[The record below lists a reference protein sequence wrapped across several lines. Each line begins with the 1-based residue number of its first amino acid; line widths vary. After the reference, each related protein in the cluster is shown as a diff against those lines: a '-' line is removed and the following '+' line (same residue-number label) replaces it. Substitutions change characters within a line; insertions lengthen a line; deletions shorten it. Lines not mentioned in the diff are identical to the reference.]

1 MNKFG
6 MPKSGV
12 EVMREKMFGGMSLE
26 NGPELPELEMPEFG
40 NVAEEPV
47 RIMGGTKKMVD
58 TAKGLVGGKEAE
70 AKWRI
75 NGLRSL
81 VLMDRD
87 GYFKENVAKH
97 PELNYLTPDRVRADK
112 KGFNMLLGGELS
124 RVIGDG
130 DTYGVLNAAIESM
143 PEEAKLSAKGRM
155 QQCETEYQ
163 AHELLGELWS
173 GLMQRDFDEAKAKH
187 EAEAEKNKERASA
200 ALAAVNA
207 ELSETWVKKVMSGI
221 GYSPVSG
228 LRSAE
233 ALASGAMTQ
242 RQLDELEKTSLR
254 AARAFDEL
262 MKQMHDGRTYV
273 GQRLHV
279 SHVAKEKK
287 KEIDGS
293 WTFGKGGV
301 VTDEEIWQQTAH
313 DESSDYKLDRAKI
326 AGLVEL
332 MKREDGSIDATAF
345 ALFAAACHEAAY
357 GEQAILSSDFWGNF
371 TSALSDWGSESLDF
385 ADRVATSAA
394 AETGLMPS
402 GGLFPVPMPTGLHE
416 AAKERQAILFTPDV
430 EKVKGLLARVED
442 VRRSPAEGMSWVQA
456 TLTELGETAG
466 DSAPFLVGSTINPML
481 GYAAFFPARTNEA
494 IADNYYEGVTNPVA
508 MAYIEGGWDTLAEG
522 LFAKAVGKLPGVSKG
537 LDWVG
542 LKTVSVPA
550 IGKAV
555 GRIQGN
561 AALRVSTN
569 IALESVGELVVENV
583 VAETGTYVTVRGLRA
598 LGVNF
603 DEPEWKPFESSW
615 KQMQNSSQTGATVA
629 YCASLGLLGVP
640 ANRRAAR
647 DFAKSRKFLLEVGL
661 TEGGVAEV
669 QAAHAEY
676 QKSASA
682 ELVRKK
688 YRLEKVRAEAG
699 DKAVEE
705 AENKAGRPLEGK
717 AAEKIRTEAG
727 EKAVAEEVEKIL
739 TEQQGALDKTMRRVY
754 DRDVL
759 REDPVALKK
768 RMEKRGEKFLEDVE
782 VKLYAESGVRDAVLA
797 EEGVTVGEKSEKGLR
812 KVRFEGEKEGEVKE
826 VEWTDEQ
833 LNAYVAMQ
841 REGAMIK
848 RMRYFQTRVAGTALA
863 EAEVT
868 EASVK
873 HELINLRALPA
884 RALAR
889 MQRNG
894 GKVDYAVMQDL
905 AEDAAEKIS
914 GFVAGGMSG
923 AEARA
928 QMSELPGVALGT
940 LVQSAN
946 AFVQRVEELA
956 GTAEGRALGI
966 NKPEDAVT
974 NVFRMNRA
982 NAPGQSVLLY
992 NKGLASEREVVE
1004 DLLESDVVAA
1014 LEGEHASTSW
1024 EALDGML
1031 RRVEGDLMK
1040 HGGGRLF
1047 SSKEKASQ
1055 MAIIEAFSKLGQSY
1069 FLLNH
1074 GKYQMSAEAHG
1085 TIEYVQKK
1093 MADAQHL
1100 VAMSHAWE
1108 AFAKSKEGKAFL
1120 KKEGASFEKLLSDAG
1135 ASVAGHYAAAKFDAA
1150 AFAAVREAYEGSIV
1164 PSLEAAKP
1172 VLEQY
1177 EAEQKAL
1184 DRPAAEADVLV
1195 VPADESVT
1203 GEELKLEPEAVVDD
1217 STGDFVP
1224 PPGAEVLVDK
1234 DEGGPPPS
1242 EVVTP
1247 SDSGEARASGF
1258 AEATPRRAEAPA
1270 LGRGLANGAYVLM
1283 DGGSVYGVAEVD
1295 SIGLSEDVPQFKKK
1309 DTAVGRVEADADGTT
1324 HELAGGWNANSAP
1337 IHVWRRV
1344 DGRLEV
1350 ISGRHRLAHAKKNG
1364 VKHIAVR
1371 VYDEAAGYDAKWA
1384 KLHDVEQN
1392 ILDNTCNAIDVA
1404 YYFRHN
1410 PMPLGEAEARGLMP
1424 KTKQGEQTAASRM
1437 GLHVAAHASD
1447 DTFAMLVNGGCTAED
1462 AYMACLV
1469 AASAEGQQLALE
1481 ARAGKK
1487 GKKNSWEYVT
1497 ALVRGAEQLAP
1508 ADGGGMLDLF
1518 GNDESF
1524 RESSEKMARYV
1535 AAVRAGLKARLNV
1548 LQSAGRLNKK
1558 ESVSKEL
1565 GVKVKAPKDAL
1576 RLIERIAM
1584 LDAAYERL
1592 DYELGIPAKVEAWD
1606 GKSAVP
1612 TKLDELEA
1620 KGTGVSYSFVSAEM
1634 DAALNDAEAESFA
1647 HAFHEVERSSA
1658 VVSSMPGVYVADIKL
1673 AKGKMKLSYDELKK
1687 EPIAMHDGRMISF
1700 TGRGY
1705 KEVTSHAA
1713 DRRVL
1718 ASFAKMR
1725 ELASKS
1731 LYLGAAPNTQR
1742 DIPTKRWIN
1751 QFHYYLGKANYP
1763 EFKEWCALNGK
1774 EANETGDAYVLIV
1787 VAEGERGDVFYDLD
1801 VTSVEEVENNKGV
1814 SENLEATR
1822 IPNPGRQDS
1831 STPKGRIHRFKE
1843 YVNHIDAIN
1852 AEIAENNEP
1861 QETPVTFSMRTKEEP
1876 IKKGIGYKVFY
1887 QKDGKL
1893 YPPMVANPGGED
1905 TPVGV
1910 WLDADEGVRAGE
1922 SKTGRPQVKAGGK
1935 GTQGGSG
1942 TLAYRPGWHL
1952 GKIPYALQFN
1962 RKNPVTGERD
1972 LFPKDFVWAEVE
1984 YAADVDY
1991 QDEAMSY
1998 GVNKNGKF
2006 QHSLAGLPRIPEDG
2020 YYEYRTNPN
2029 PATDPWI
2036 ITGAMKVKRVLTR
2049 AEVDELVR
2057 AAGREPQKVEDSK
2070 ASFSVIGQKA
2080 ATWDKYADRAFKG
2093 RDDGMLRAEIDASQA
2108 KLRCRLKP
2116 EAQGQA
2122 ELIAGYRRLKP
2133 EVLYSGAEYERMSRA
2148 QRLWQVMQAML
2159 GKDEKLVENEHFERL
2174 AGYLRRGMS
2183 QEEYLRDLGL
2193 GEDAG
2198 KQEIKAALEAA
2209 RDAHKEAMWEQVAKE
2224 RMSREVFE
2232 EALAMRMGTA
2242 EERERLVLS
2251 EDDWVGLGET
2261 LGDILDYPE
2270 LYRAYPA
2277 LKDVEMVYRQASGSF
2292 VRFKKSGELKGA
2304 KILLSVSRTEE
2315 MMRGSLLHEVQHL
2328 IQVYEDFGFGGTAR
2342 NVGYIF
2348 ASLGR
2353 AEELSGDS
2361 EKDYKRLAGEV
2372 EARAV
2377 NDRKDMTAAARL
2389 ATPFNESLEYPGEAL
2404 AYRISEY
2411 EAAMDAGRSVVTFSI
2426 QGIIADWNMEV
2437 DNFVQNPPVHKS
2449 SEWRQDVYVCPTPAV
2464 MRMVGAAPLDIVMS
2478 HHVLAKVLDKDTL
2491 LGNGK
2496 TIGKMYPKEPDMGKH
2511 KMTVDELRKLP
2522 IALTSPVC
2530 IAESNRKGSIE
2541 VITDMQENGVNV
2553 LVAVQLEVVQ
2563 GSSQYIK
2570 VNRIASLYGK
2580 EKIEQLVKHPMLYVN
2595 TAKAHKWLV
2604 DGGLQLPT
2612 VPNLIAG
2619 SKKRVLTPTDL
2630 VKYKFANGL
2639 SFSLSGRGMIDAAPL
2654 GRMAGEAKMQRLLN
2668 YARKEANR
2676 WTRTFGKD
2684 TPNARAAEA
2693 MGTVSSIL
2701 ASIHKELPPRFRPRV
2716 EGHMRYVEVYARLL
2730 ESGKVRSYGRLS
2742 KEQRAAVE
2750 DELLEVLQDAKA
2762 KADAEY
2768 ELAKKE
2774 ALDAAELTGEMA
2786 AMEAA
2791 EEMDVDDEVKRRGYL
2806 DRLAKRTAD
2815 ATRRRLLAEAEAK
2828 KQQLEADIEVLKRDF
2843 AAEKLAQIASRM
2855 LNDAAD
2861 AVEAY
2866 LIDEELGAVD
2876 VLMER
2881 LAPRKLPNG
2890 KYDKGRM
2897 SADAYRKFVSYVE
2910 LMNKSK
2916 DEVAEK
2922 MVELGLLIAAEEAKS
2937 TAERVEDSYVD
2948 ADKLDRLNDEISA
2961 WSIYGG
2967 LRGKNLDAV
2976 RKGVEALSN
2985 FAIYE
2990 KNAWSSMLKLQRNR
3004 AKRQALVAAQGL
3016 GGADEFKVKEAEEQ
3030 HGKMR
3035 QRLKNLGAGLQSIG
3049 QMFYGL
3055 GGVPEM
3061 RALVDE
3067 SLDALSAG
3075 HVALASRE
3083 KRAFEQLA
3091 EYMEAAMG
3099 LKTERQRN
3107 NWMAALKKK
3116 HKTSIR
3122 REGEMVRHRLKLTLD
3137 EAAVWLEMSKAERD
3151 AKRAEMEAAA
3161 DKQKVLAENVP
3172 YEEDIPLI
3180 REELRR
3186 IQDEESSAK
3195 YVRTV
3200 REFRKEAPKEP
3211 MVLSKDEALNILLL
3225 CEQADYVDAA
3235 HENGYTDEVLA
3246 KLAEFVGNEVLGFGY
3261 AMREVLENNGLA
3273 EVYESREGVP
3283 FPKVNNYWPGHFD
3296 QSARVNEQANALDP
3310 TSGGGTRYGM
3320 LITRVKHKLKF
3331 NLMGASN
3338 VFMAA
3343 LAQQNNYICMGELTA
3358 KWRRLL
3364 SHNDFA
3370 MAMKAHLGVAQFKQ
3384 FKELIELL
3392 DGAGV
3397 QESITQQTLSGL
3409 LGQFQ
3414 SAHAMA
3420 VLAGSPITLVKQLSA
3435 MMNAGA
3441 WEGISC
3447 SRVLAR
3453 IVLDRFGG
3461 GAIKYGDM
3469 LQKDYFQARYRD
3481 KRYFTEM
3488 MQLGRDANWSVLSAW
3503 ARGGMRWI
3511 EKMDV
3516 LTNCASM
3523 TALYNITYHDL
3534 KKRNEGAADAMT
3546 EEEMH
3551 AECDRVVRNTLELGA
3566 QPLRRTQKSA
3576 FAALSRNALVKATC
3590 YMGSEALNKLGMTLS
3605 LKRRTGGGAKGFLK
3619 AWKYLAGVSIAQQVI
3634 VMLLDMARNADPVD
3648 EDEWA
3653 EWLLLNLA
3661 TGASG
3666 LGLLQSVP
3674 VLGEVVQERSGGYVK
3689 TGSLGQMI
3697 YDFEGLRRSGKK
3709 VVTMATDEKDDSWA
3723 DWAWAGADLGRRLT
3737 FLTGAWGG
3745 INSSSKGASELAG
3758 LLQSLNAMANTVR
3771 PVVQA
3776 ERNDEKRMKAFRK
3789 KVEKGLA
3796 KARKATREREKQE
3809 REAEAAEKKAE
3820 REKREKAK
3828 RREERL
3834 KRL

>member
-1 MNKFG
+1 MNKINMNRFG
-6 MPKSGV
+6 MPKSGMDV
-12 EVMREKMFGGMSLE
+12 VREQMFGGMSLE
-26 NGPELPELEMPEFG
+26 DGPQVPDLKLPEFG

-47 RIMGGTKKMVD
+47 RMGGTKKMVD
-58 TAKGLVGGKEAE
+58 TAKGLIGEDGETN
-70 AKWRI
+70 WRLR
-75 NGLRSL
+75 GLQSL
-81 VLMDRD
+81 ALLDKD
-87 GYFKENVAKH
+87 EYFKESVGKH
-97 PELNYLTPDRVRADK
+97 PELGYMVPDRVRADK
-112 KGFNMLLGGELS
+112 KGFNMLLGAELS
-124 RVIGDG
+124 QVIGKG
-130 DTYGVLNAAIESM
+130 DTYGVLQVTINALPKEKQL
-143 PEEAKLSAKGRM
+143 EAKGRV

-163 AHELLGELWS
+163 AHELLGELWREVQVT
-173 GLMQRDFDEAKAKH
+173 GYDAKK
-187 EAEAEKNKERASA
+187 AELDAEVAEKKERAKA
-200 ALAAVNA
+200 AMADVNKVL
-207 ELSETWVKKVMSGI
+207 EENWVDRVMSGSSFAPLGGI
-221 GYSPVSG
+221 TKY
-228 LRSAE
+228 E
-233 ALASGAMTQ
+233 AIDSGAMTEEQ
-242 RQLDELEKTSLR
+242 FEELDNTTRR
-254 AARAFDEL
+254 AAQAFDFL
-262 MKQMHDGRTYV
+262 MVTMHDGRSYV
-273 GQRLHV
+273 GHRLDV
-279 SHVAKEKK
+279 SQAAEARK

-293 WTFGKGGV
+293 WTVGKGGE

-313 DESSDYKLDRAKI
+313 EMSSKYRLSRKDIVKVLNLLKKPDGTIDE
-326 AGLVEL
+326 
-332 MKREDGSIDATAF
+332 TALR
-345 ALFAAACHEAAY
+345 LFTAACYEAVY
-357 GEQAILSSDFWGNF
+357 GEQAILSSDFWGSF
-371 TSALSDWGSESLDF
+371 VGALGDWGSETVDYFDRSITKAEALTSPTNYEGAQERLDTEF
-385 ADRVATSAA
+385 A
-394 AETGLMPS
+394 
-402 GGLFPVPMPTGLHE
+402 
-416 AAKERQAILFTPDV
+416 PDV
-430 EKVKGLLARVED
+430 EKMKGMFAEVESIRRTPDERMPWVLAT
-442 VRRSPAEGMSWVQA
+442 W
-456 TLTELGETAG
+456 TKTGEVVGA
-466 DSAPFLVGSTINPML
+466 SAPFLIASAINPAL
-481 GYAAFFPARTNEA
+481 GYATLYPSTTNA
-494 IADNYYEGVTNPVA
+494 QIASNYYHGVANPVA
-508 MAYIEGGWDTLAEG
+508 MAHITGTWQTLAEG
-522 LFAKAVGKLPGVSKG
+522 LFGKAVMKVPGVGKLM
-537 LDWVG
+537 DWVG
-542 LKTVSVPA
+542 LKTISVPL

-555 GRIQGN
+555 GKVQGN
-561 AALRVSTN
+561 AFLR
-569 IALESVGELVVENV
+569 IATGMGMETAGELVVEDM
-583 VAETGTYVTVRGLRA
+583 VASIGEWGTVKLVNA
-598 LGVNF
+598 LGG
-603 DEPEWKPFESSW
+603 DLPEQELNLLDNAWKN
-615 KQMQNSSQTGATVA
+615 MQDSSQTGATAA
-629 YCASLGLLGVP
+629 YCIALGMLGVP
-640 ANRRAAR
+640 ANMQAAR
-647 DFAKSRKFLLEVGL
+647 DFAGSRQFLLQAGL

-669 QAAHAEY
+669 QAAHTEY
-676 QKSASA
+676 SISVAKAL
-682 ELVRKK
+682 ELERF
-688 YRLEKVRAEAG
+688 RLSKVRAEAG

-705 AENKAGRPLEGK
+705 AENKAGRPLEGVQ
-717 AAEKIRTEAG
+717 ANKIRTEAG
-727 EKAVAEEVEKIL
+727 EKAVAEEVEKIKVAH
-739 TEQQGALDKTMRRVY
+739 QGKLNETMRRVY

-759 REDPVALKK
+759 HEDPVALKK
-768 RMEKRGEKFLEDVE
+768 RMEKRGEKFLEEVE
-782 VKLYAESGVRDAVLA
+782 VGLYAASGVRDAVLA
-797 EEGVTVGEKSEKGLR
+797 EAGVTVGEKSEKGLR
-812 KVRFEGEKEGEVKE
+812 KVQFKGEKEGEVKE

-841 REGAMIK
+841 REGGMAK

-868 EASVK
+868 DASVK
-873 HELINLRALPA
+873 HELVNMRALPA

-905 AEDAAEKIS
+905 AEDAAEKIN

-923 AEARA
+923 AEARM
-928 QMSELPGVALGT
+928 QMSELPGVTLGT
-940 LVQSAN
+940 LAQSAN
-946 AFVQRVEELA
+946 AFVQRVEELV

-966 NKPEDAVT
+966 NRVEDAVT
-974 NVFRMNRA
+974 NAFRMNRA
-982 NAPGQSVLLY
+982 NAPGQSVIMY

-1014 LEGEHASTSW
+1014 VEGEHASTSW
-1024 EALDGML
+1024 EALEGML
-1031 RRVEGDLMK
+1031 RRVEGELMQ

-1047 SSKEKASQ
+1047 SSKEKASK

-1108 AFAKSKEGKAFL
+1108 AFAKSKEGKFFL

-1135 ASVAGHYAAAKFDAA
+1135 ASVAGHYATAKFDAD

-1164 PSLEAAKP
+1164 PSLEAAKH

-1184 DRPAAEADVLV
+1184 DRPAAEAVEVV
-1195 VPADESVT
+1195 VPPDESVM
-1203 GEELKLEPEAVVDD
+1203 GEELRLEPEAVVDD
-1217 STGDFVP
+1217 STGGGVP
-1224 PPGAEVLVDK
+1224 PPGAELVQDAEDK
-1234 DEGGPPPS
+1234 
-1242 EVVTP
+1242 
-1247 SDSGEARASGF
+1247 
-1258 AEATPRRAEAPA
+1258 
-1270 LGRGLANGAYVLM
+1270 GRGLVGGNYVLM

-1371 VYDEAAGYDAKWA
+1371 VYDEAAGHDAKWA

-1634 DAALNDAEAESFA
+1634 EAIKA
-1647 HAFHEVERSSA
+1647 SA
-1658 VVSSMPGVYVADIKL
+1658 VADGSFMKAPNGKPSNLNERQWLQVRTAAFNDWFGDWKRAAELTFDGSEYNNEKCLSALKEEGSEPFINKETGISATISSRQRSKITSGKAQRKSIDSGFTTGIHNYVAAHIRPLFMHATHVGDYKDREGGQDIL
-1673 AKGKMKLSYDELKK
+1673 AIKRFVCPVKIKGEMAYAYMSVWELKEHGHK
-1687 EPIAMHDGRMISF
+1687 LYTLELDSIEKLGGNLDEHFEEMLNPTPSKDILTRVNELSKTYFDNVSKVVDENGEPKVVYHGTEHPVPFSVF
-1700 TGRGY
+1700 
-1705 KEVTSHAA
+1705 
-1713 DRRVL
+1713 
-1718 ASFAKMR
+1718 
-1725 ELASKS
+1725 KS
-1731 LYLGAAPNTQR
+1731 GKSGYLGPGIYFTPELRVALQYRGFYDPESGMVYSCFVNMRKPLRISYAEKPAKVILDMVSETAYESRAAVQ
-1742 DIPTKRWIN
+1742 
-1751 QFHYYLGKANYP
+1751 
-1763 EFKEWCALNGK
+1763 
-1774 EANETGDAYVLIV
+1774 ANESKMLRKGDL
-1787 VAEGERGDVFYDLD
+1787 
-1801 VTSVEEVENNKGV
+1801 S
-1814 SENLEATR
+1814 
-1822 IPNPGRQDS
+1822 
-1831 STPKGRIHRFKE
+1831 
-1843 YVNHIDAIN
+1843 
-1852 AEIAENNEP
+1852 
-1861 QETPVTFSMRTKEEP
+1861 
-1876 IKKGIGYKVFY
+1876 
-1887 QKDGKL
+1887 
-1893 YPPMVANPGGED
+1893 
-1905 TPVGV
+1905 
-1910 WLDADEGVRAGE
+1910 
-1922 SKTGRPQVKAGGK
+1922 
-1935 GTQGGSG
+1935 
-1942 TLAYRPGWHL
+1942 
-1952 GKIPYALQFN
+1952 
-1962 RKNPVTGERD
+1962 
-1972 LFPKDFVWAEVE
+1972 
-1984 YAADVDY
+1984 
-1991 QDEAMSY
+1991 
-1998 GVNKNGKF
+1998 
-2006 QHSLAGLPRIPEDG
+2006 
-2020 YYEYRTNPN
+2020 
-2029 PATDPWI
+2029 
-2036 ITGAMKVKRVLTR
+2036 KVKRKGYDGIVWMPKGAYDANSFTSGEML
-2049 AEVDELVR
+2049 LF
-2057 AAGREPQKVEDSK
+2057 DSMQIK
-2070 ASFSVIGQKA
+2070 SATDNSGTFDGSNADITFSVIGQKA
-2080 ATWDKYADRAFKG
+2080 KTWGEYEGKAFAG

-2411 EAAMDAGRSVVTFSI
+2411 EAAMDAGRSVVTFSMASVTAEWENTLD
-2426 QGIIADWNMEV
+2426 GYL
-2437 DNFVQNPPVHKS
+2437 QNPAKPGTPEHTRDMV
-2449 SEWRQDVYVCPTPAV
+2449 VCPTPAV
-2464 MRMVGAAPLDIVMS
+2464 MQMVGAKGWDMVVTPG
-2478 HHVLAKVLDKDTL
+2478 VLDKV
-2491 LGNGK
+2491 
-2496 TIGKMYPKEPDMGKH
+2496 MRGKH
-2511 KMTVDELRKLP
+2511 AVSSVALKQLP
-2522 IALTSPVC
+2522 GALSAPVC
-2530 IAESNRKGSIE
+2530 IAASDTPGCLE
-2541 VITDMQENGVNV
+2541 VVTELKENGHNV
-2553 LVAVQLEVVQ
+2553 LVAVQLDSRSSEKKEV
-2563 GSSQYIK
+2563 K
-2570 VNRIASLYGK
+2570 VNRIASMYGK
-2580 EKIEQLVKHPMLYVN
+2580 ERIGALLNHPMLYWDK
-2595 TAKAHKWLV
+2595 AKARVWMQAYR
-2604 DGGLQLPT
+2604 LQLPAQ
-2612 VPNLIAG
+2612 VLP
-2619 SKKRVLTPTDL
+2619 KRASGRRIQTPADL
-2630 VKYKFANGL
+2630 VKYKMQTGL

-2654 GRMAGEAKMQRLLN
+2654 GKMAGEDKMQRLLN
-2668 YARKEANR
+2668 YARKEAGR

-2750 DELLEVLQDAKA
+2750 AELLEVLQDAKA
-2762 KADAEY
+2762 KAEEEY

-2786 AMEAA
+2786 ALEAA
-2791 EEMDVDDEVKRRGYL
+2791 EEMDVDDEVKRAAYL

-2815 ATRRRLLAEAEAK
+2815 AMRRRLLAEAEAK

-2916 DEVAEK
+2916 GEVDEK
-2922 MVELGLLIAAEEAKS
+2922 LVELGLLIAAEEAKS
-2937 TAERVEDSYVD
+2937 EEERMDD
-2948 ADKLDRLNDEISA
+2948 GAKLDALTEELAA
-2961 WSIYGG
+2961 WSTYGG
-2967 LRGKNLDAV
+2967 LRGKNLEGV
-2976 RKGVEALSN
+2976 RKGVAALGE
-2985 FAIYE
+2985 FAAYE
-2990 KNAWSSMLKLQRNR
+2990 KNAWSSLLKLQRNR

-3016 GGADEFKVKEAEEQ
+3016 GGADEFKVKEETEKQA
-3030 HGKMR
+3030 KLL
-3035 QRLKNLGAGLQSIG
+3035 QRLKDLGAGLQSIG
-3049 QMFYGL
+3049 QIFYGL

-3083 KRAFEQLA
+3083 KRAFDQLA
-3091 EYMEAAMG
+3091 DYMGEAMG

-3107 NWMAALKKK
+3107 NWMAELKKK
-3116 HKTSIR
+3116 HKTNIY
-3122 REGEMVRHRLKLTLD
+3122 REGELVRHRLKLTLD
-3137 EAAVWLEMSKAERD
+3137 EAAVWLEMTKAERE
-3151 AKRAEMEAAA
+3151 AKRAELDSAA
-3161 DKQKVLAENVP
+3161 DKQGVLAENVP

-3180 REELRR
+3180 RAEL
-3186 IQDEESSAK
+3186 QKMQEESTAK
-3195 YVRTV
+3195 YVKTV
-3200 REFRKEAPKEP
+3200 REFRKEALKEP

-3225 CEQADYVDAA
+3225 CEQADYFEAA
-3235 HENGYTDEVLA
+3235 HDNGYTDEVLA

-3273 EVYESREGVP
+3273 EVYEAREGVP

-3370 MAMKAHLGVAQFKQ
+3370 MAMKQHLGVAQFKQ

-3435 MMNAGA
+3435 MLNAGA

-3469 LQKDYFQARYRD
+3469 LQKDYFQARYKD

-3546 EEEMH
+3546 EEEIH

-3605 LKRRTGGGAKGFLK
+3605 MKRRTGGGAKGFLK

-3634 VMLLDMARNADPVD
+3634 VMLLDIARNADPVD

-3674 VLGEVVQERSGGYVK
+3674 VLGEAVQKLTGGYVK

-3697 YDFEGLRRSGKK
+3697 YDFEGMWRSGKK
-3709 VVTMATDEKDDSWA
+3709 VVTMATDDKDDSLT

-3758 LLQSLNAMANTVR
+3758 LMQTLNAMANTVR
-3771 PVVQA
+3771 PLIQA
-3776 ERNDEKRMKAFRK
+3776 ERNDEKRTKAYQK

-3828 RREERL
+3828 RREEML